1 MISRTQFVVTL
12 DGMYQPTEKKTLDK
26 SSLDKIIIKNKIK
39 NESVKREEVSPKQKE
54 NLMPKIKTK
63 SLKSV
68 NELNKLLEKNLAESE
83 KTPSPV
89 KITISSVSERKR
101 SKVSPI
107 KFDISQKSHT
117 DDEEIE
123 EKEQMTVTIN
133 KKVEPVKK
141 YDNIPPRKPALPYIV
156 K

>member
-12 DGMYQPTEKKTLDK
+12 DGMYQPTEKKNLDK
-26 SSLDKIIIKNKIK
+26 SALDKIVIKNKIK
-39 NESVKREEVSPKQKE
+39 NEVIKREEVSPKQKE

-63 SLKSV
+63 SLKNV

-89 KITISSVSERKR
+89 KITVNSSASERKR

-117 DDEEIE
+117 DDEEME

-141 YDNIPPRKPALPYIV
+141 YDNIPPCKCTL
-156 K
+156 